1 MSESTVSP
9 STPEN
14 PASAEPATTHRF
26 EAEVDS
32 VLRLVI
38 ESLYSN
44 REIFLRELDSNAS
57 DALDKLRFR
66 ALTESGLLPEG
77 TTLRVR
83 LEADEAAGTLTIS
96 DNGVGMSREELVSH
110 LGTIARSGTRELAK
124 QAEAA
129 GKKGDLTL
137 IGQFGV
143 GFYSAFLV
151 ADRVEVVSR
160 AAGRED
166 AWRWESEARGSFT
179 LAPAARETQGTSV
192 VLHLKADAKSEYLKG
207 WQLQQLVQRYSDYLQ
222 YPIELREERKP
233 QTDSDGD
240 GEADAPAEIT
250 YRALNRGA
258 PLWQRPQSE
267 VTPEQ
272 LDELYR
278 HLAHDFE
285 KPLCHKHF
293 KAEGTTEFTGLIFIP
308 SRAPFDLFDPDAE
321 KGLRLYVKRVFVL
334 EDADAVLP
342 RWLRFVRGVVD
353 SEDLPLNVSRE
364 LLQDSRI
371 VRTIRKQV
379 IKQTLDAL
387 DQLARDRADDFA
399 KFTRTFGAVL
409 KEGLHFEPEHA
420 ARLAKLVRYESTAVE
435 GLTSLADAKSRL
447 KEGQKALYY
456 ALGTDRRALLASPH
470 LEGLRARGYEV
481 LLMTDSVD
489 HWAVAGLRE
498 FEGTPLVSVSAADLS
513 LEGEAAAPEAKAKV
527 EEDTRALREH
537 ILAQLAE
544 HVSEVRPS
552 DRLTDS
558 PVCLVVPE
566 GGLSPQLE
574 RLIRA
579 SRDGA
584 AMPATKR
591 VLELNPTHPV
601 ITALSVKIAA
611 GDTGPAVSQAIQ
623 LLFAQALI
631 AEGSP
636 VHDPA
641 VFSQSL
647 NAALASFIQ

>member
-1 MSESTVSP
+1 MSETVSV
-9 STPEN
+9 SATPEQ
-14 PASAEPATTHRF
+14 PDATTHRF

-44 REIFLRELDSNAS
+44 REIFLRELVSNAT

-83 LEADEAAGTLTIS
+83 LEPDETAGTLTIS
-96 DNGVGMSREELVSH
+96 DNGVGMSRDELVSH
-110 LGTIARSGTRELAK
+110 LGTIARSGTREIAK

-129 GKKGDLTL
+129 GKKGDLSL

-143 GFYSAFLV
+143 GFYSAFLA
-151 ADRVEVVSR
+151 ADRVTVVSR
-160 AAGRED
+160 AAGSDE
-166 AWRWESEARGSFT
+166 AWQWESEARGSFT
-179 LAPAARETQGTSV
+179 LAPATRDTQGTSV
-192 VLHLKADAKSEYLKG
+192 VLHLKADAKDEYLKG

-222 YPIELREERKP
+222 YPIELREERP
-233 QTDSDGD
+233 STAE
-240 GEADAPAEIT
+240 GEGDAPAEVT

-258 PLWQRPQSE
+258 PLWQRAQSE

-285 KPLCHKHF
+285 KPLCHRHF
-293 KAEGTTEFTGLIFIP
+293 KAEGATEFTGLIFIP

-481 LLMTDSVD
+481 LLMTDPVD

-513 LEGEAAAPEAKAKV
+513 LEGETTAPEAKAKA

-537 ILAQLAE
+537 ILAQLAD
-544 HVSEVRPS
+544 HLSEVRPS

-558 PVCLVVPE
+558 PVCLVVPD

-601 ITALSVKIAA
+601 ITALSAKIAA

-641 VFSQSL
+641 VFSQAL
-647 NAALASFIQ
+647 NAALATFIH